1 LSKGGR
7 ITLIKSTLSNLPT
20 HFMSLFPHPTSVAN
34 RIEKLQNDFLWGGLG
49 EEFKY
54 HPMSSSKV
62 CMPISMGGLGVRNLQ
77 RFNHALL
84 GKWLWRYGHKR
95 GLVESGGRLK
105 IWKFMGSVVF
115 K

>member
-1 LSKGGR
+1 
-7 ITLIKSTLSNLPT
+7 
-20 HFMSLFPHPTSVAN
+20 
-34 RIEKLQNDFLWGGLG
+34 
-49 EEFKY
+49 
-54 HPMSSSKV
+54 
-62 CMPISMGGLGVRNLQ
+62 MPISMGGLGVRNLQ

-115 K
+115 